1 LNVLGRRIEREEIVR
16 LGGDATGIVAGVEP
30 YDALVLGQLIRLK
43 CISRCGVGIDN
54 IDLEFAKQ
62 KGILIRNT
70 PDVVVRPVVEITIAL
85 ILDLLRHLTWH
96 ASRMNQGVWEKR
108 AGNLLAGK
116 TVGLLGLGR
125 IGKKVAEV
133 LLRLDATVMGT
144 DVKPDRVWAEKAGV
158 QIVSLE
164 ELLRRADILSIHISA
179 IAENPFVLD
188 EEQIARMKEGAWLV
202 NVSRGNLV
210 DERALY
216 GALKSNR
223 LAGAALDVFP
233 EEPYRGPLCDLENVI
248 MTPHVATLTKE
259 SRVRMERE
267 AVQNLLDALS
277 TR

>member
-1 LNVLGRRIEREEIVR
+1 
-16 LGGDATGIVAGVEP
+16 
-30 YDALVLGQLIRLK
+30 
-43 CISRCGVGIDN
+43 
-54 IDLEFAKQ
+54 
-62 KGILIRNT
+62 
-70 PDVVVRPVVEITIAL
+70 
-85 ILDLLRHLTWH
+85 
-96 ASRMNQGVWEKR
+96 
-108 AGNLLAGK
+108 
-116 TVGLLGLGR
+116 
-125 IGKKVAEV
+125 
-133 LLRLDATVMGT
+133 
-144 DVKPDRVWAEKAGV
+144 
-158 QIVSLE
+158 
-164 ELLRRADILSIHISA
+164 
-179 IAENPFVLD
+179 VLD